1 MSEIILSFE
10 NSSIKNRVLKVIE
23 LMNGVTIVSPK
34 KYKSRKNGLD
44 KAIEDVEAG
53 RIYKAKNVD
62 DLFEQILG

>member
-34 KYKSRKNGLD
+34 KYKSRKN
-44 KAIEDVEAG
+44 
-53 RIYKAKNVD
+53 RC
-62 DLFEQILG
+62 EQCLKH

>member
-10 NSSIKNRVLKVIE
+10 NSSIKNRVLKVLE
-23 LMNGVTIVSPK
+23 LMNGVTIVNPK
-34 KYKSRKNGLD
+34 KSNSKKNGLD